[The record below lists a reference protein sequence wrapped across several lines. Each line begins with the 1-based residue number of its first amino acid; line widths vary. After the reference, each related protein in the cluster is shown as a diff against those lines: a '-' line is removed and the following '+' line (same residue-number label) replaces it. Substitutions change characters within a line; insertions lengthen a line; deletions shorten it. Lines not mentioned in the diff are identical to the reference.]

1 MPSSASGSALFAL
14 SGMKLINSVE
24 LLATAGH
31 AAHLSLVAASHLAQR
46 PLLVAVGD
54 AAFAL

>member
-1 MPSSASGSALFAL
+1 MSCAL

-31 AAHLSLVAASHLAQR
+31 AAHLSLAAASHLAQR
-46 PLLVAVGD
+46 PLLAVSRISGN
-54 AAFAL
+54 